1 MTRGRCGSLF
11 HIRMTFAFTTP
22 RRFTRRTRSSQM
34 ENPPNQAISSHASN
48 QPKAMPSGYHTIAPY
63 IIVPRAG
70 EFIEFLVNA
79 FGGTERFRVHREPGS
94 EFIMHAEVAIGNSV
108 IELADANE
116 QIPAAPTAIHLYVD
130 DADSV
135 FARAIDA

>member
-1 MTRGRCGSLF
+1 MSS
-11 HIRMTFAFTTP
+11 TP
-22 RRFTRRTRSSQM
+22 KPAPR
-34 ENPPNQAISSHASN
+34 
-48 QPKAMPSGYHTIAPY
+48 QPEQQSAAAQGYRTIAPY

-79 FGGTERFRVHREPGS
+79 FGGTERFRVPREPGS

-116 QIPAAPTAIHLYVD
+116 QIPAAPMTIHLYAD